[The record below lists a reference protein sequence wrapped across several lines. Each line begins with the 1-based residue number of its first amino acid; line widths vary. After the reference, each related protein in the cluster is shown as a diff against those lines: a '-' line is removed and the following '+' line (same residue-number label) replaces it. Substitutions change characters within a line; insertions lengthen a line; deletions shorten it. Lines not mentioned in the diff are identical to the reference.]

1 MKQKYKFFPST
12 YETFS
17 IVHYILDQKE
27 QTQNE
32 KKTSTNLKVLK
43 QNIVHVWL

>member
-1 MKQKYKFFPST
+1 MKQKYKFFSGT
-12 YETFS
+12 YEAFS

-32 KKTSTNLKVLK
+32 QKP
-43 QNIVHVWL
+43 QQI